1 MNLPNVFQNRNIGN
15 INNDQEIFYGNK
27 ETIPTKPIKKIDI
40 NQKIKQLFQSKNYVY
55 KLNVSITTDTNTFDS
70 VIIGKSNN
78 NLITIDN
85 ELIPIKNIIDINE
98 K

>member
-27 ETIPTKPIKKIDI
+27 ETIPIKQVKKIDI
-40 NQKIKQLFQSKNYVY
+40 DQKIKQLFQSKNYVY
-55 KLNVSITTDTNTFDS
+55 KLNVSITTNTNTFDS